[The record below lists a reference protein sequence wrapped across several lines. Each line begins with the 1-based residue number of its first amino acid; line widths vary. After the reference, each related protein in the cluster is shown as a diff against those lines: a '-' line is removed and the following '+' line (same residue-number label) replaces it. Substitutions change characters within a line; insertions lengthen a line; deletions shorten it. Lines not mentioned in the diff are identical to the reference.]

1 MDIKVLVYELFQ
13 RITNKIKGDENRLN
27 NYKHLCLKNVNVMV
41 PVIQTRRQKAEN
53 LHLVKNSIGLDQ
65 QKLTWWET
73 LHWNIQRIAGDVEK
87 KQVENQT
94 KPKDII
100 KKKSSEIYS
109 FYFLPQS
116 SIMFH
121 SAEVAL

>member
-1 MDIKVLVYELFQ
+1 
-13 RITNKIKGDENRLN
+13 
-27 NYKHLCLKNVNVMV
+27 MV
-41 PVIQTRRQKAEN
+41 PVIKTRRQKAEN

-87 KQVENQT
+87 KQVEKQP